1 MTKRTAD
8 ESGSARTGR
17 RDPWTVAVALVGVA
31 VAAVLIAVVVKS
43 AGDDDPADAGPD
55 ATATAQ
61 SGPGTTL
68 FAPDDHTNL
77 PAEPGCDQLSFHS
90 AMQMWNPALA
100 DEMLTYDCPFP
111 FEPETIGMDGGA
123 EDPSLAAPFEPHRYQ
138 EIFDVIT
145 AERIGTCSIGRTPDP
160 SERGFVYGFTVRLR
174 ADTCAENNPNVEVVI
189 REYATRAHRDEAA
202 HALTAPLVQV
212 FGRWTIALDG
222 SDPDAIRRLATSIAN
237 LGAVPVAAPAG

>member
-1 MTKRTAD
+1 MTKD
-8 ESGSARTGR
+8 DGQDLESTRTGR
-17 RDPWTVAVALVGVA
+17 RDPWMIAVAVVGVA

-43 AGDDDPADAGPD
+43 TGDDEPAVAGP
-55 ATATAQ
+55 AATAQ
-61 SGPGTTL
+61 PGPGTTL

-100 DEMLTYDCPFP
+100 DELLTYDCPFP
-111 FEPETIGMDGGA
+111 FEPETIGMEGGA

-160 SERGFVYGFTVRLR
+160 SVRGFVYGFIVRGR
-174 ADTCAENNPNVEVVI
+174 AETCAENNPNVEVVI

-202 HALTAPLVQV
+202 HALTAPSVQV
-212 FGRWTIALDG
+212 FGRWTIAYDG
-222 SDPDAIRRLATSIAN
+222 SDPDAIRRLAGSVAE
-237 LGAVPVAAPAG
+237 LGAVPVA

>member
-1 MTKRTAD
+1 MTKRTAE

-17 RDPWTVAVALVGVA
+17 RDPWTIAVAVVGVA
-31 VAAVLIAVVVKS
+31 VVAVLIAVVVKS
-43 AGDDDPADAGPD
+43 AGDDDPAVGGPA

-61 SGPGTTL
+61 SEPGTTL

-111 FEPETIGMDGGA
+111 FDAAAVSMEGGA
-123 EDPSLAAPFEPHRYQ
+123 EDPALAAPFEPHRYQ

-160 SERGFVYGFTVRLR
+160 SVRGFVYGFIVRGR
-174 ADTCAENNPNVEVVI
+174 AETCAENNTNIEVVI

-202 HALTAPLVQV
+202 HALIAPSVQV
-212 FGRWTIALDG
+212 FGRWTIAYDG
-222 SDPDAIRRLATSIAN
+222 SDPEAIRRLAESIAA
-237 LGAVPVAAPAG
+237 LGAVPVA